1 MTNGIFDV
9 YTDYISG
16 SWVNRCETIYFS
28 QISDWINEG
37 DGEYMFSNT
46 EPDWRDDTEAYVTGV
61 FNEEGDQVL

>member
-1 MTNGIFDV
+1 MSKYQVEVHHITHS
-9 YTDYISG
+9 YDYYEIEAESPKEARDR
-16 SWVNRCETIYFS
+16 V
-28 QISDWINEG
+28 NEG